1 MTAEERILAASEGVS
16 VHEIASEHGLSEG
29 EVTAVLDREAE
40 AWFEGGHLRRELLLE
55 VSRLSRLEEHYYN
68 KALGDDEGSA
78 SAGALFVKLQE
89 RKATLLGLNAPS
101 TSTAVIV
108 HQAMP
113 KQETSTERIRAA
125 IDRELRHLIVIPDD
139 LKNRCAAVLDFDSC
153 LTARSALSRKHLG
166 LWL

>member
-1 MTAEERILAASEGVS
+1 MTAEERILKAAAEGVS
-16 VHEIASEHGLSEG
+16 IRALAAEHGLSE
-29 EVTAVLDREAE
+29 EAVTAVLDRAAE
-40 AWFEGGHLRRELLLE
+40 AWFTGEDLRRELLLE

-101 TSTAVIV
+101 SSTAVIV
-108 HQAMP
+108 HQTMP

-125 IDRELRHLIVIPDD
+125 IDRIRGLSKPEEGIERELMDG
-139 LKNRCAAVLDFDSC
+139 AAQRGKPPS
-153 LTARSALSRKHLG
+153 
-166 LWL
+166 